1 MQGISSLKTCE
12 DCMNYDNIIKL
23 KAETNNKQLLDEV
36 FVMCGIIKVG
46 VSVISRAEGEADITL
61 IPRPSANHKNRIQ

>member
-1 MQGISSLKTCE
+1 
-12 DCMNYDNIIKL
+12 MNYDNIIKL

-46 VSVISRAEGEADITL
+46 VSVISQAEGEADNTDTKTL
-61 IPRPSANHKNRIQ
+61 RKSQKPNSIIVLLYISRKN